1 MNEWIRS
8 HGALS
13 LWPQSLKRIY
23 FANFLLMSNHHNEV
37 LKQNLNALIKDQPG
51 PRQGPGPGIFR
62 GPGPA
67 KSMRKTGDR
76 PGIVPGGRPRWEP
89 EIIPGASRGFPRG
102 ASPAL
107 AGDYPGGNPRFPR
120 PKNGEK
126 TEIGAR
132 AAARLTN
139 INAATKITGEW

>member
-1 MNEWIRS
+1 M
-8 HGALS
+8 A
-13 LWPQSLKRIY
+13 
-23 FANFLLMSNHHNEV
+23 
-37 LKQNLNALIKDQPG
+37 ALIKERFRERPG
-51 PRQGPGPGIFR
+51 PRPRQGPGPGIFR
-62 GPGPA
+62 GPGPGPA

-132 AAARLTN
+132 AAARITN